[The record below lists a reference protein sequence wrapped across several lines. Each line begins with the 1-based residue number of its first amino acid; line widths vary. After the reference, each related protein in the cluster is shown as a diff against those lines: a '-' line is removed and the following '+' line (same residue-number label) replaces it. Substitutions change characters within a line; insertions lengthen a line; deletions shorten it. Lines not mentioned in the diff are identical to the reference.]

1 MKKVILAIALI
12 FTASITMV
20 SCRETETKTEKTE
33 IIREVEVKTEI
44 EESKGALQRAAE
56 RADREVNKEIDK
68 QIDKIGD
75 DN

>member
-1 MKKVILAIALI
+1 
-12 FTASITMV
+12 MV

-33 IIREVEVKTEI
+33 IIREVEVKS
-44 EESKGALQRAAE
+44 EESKGALERAAE
-56 RADREVNKEIDK
+56 RADKEVNKEIDK

>member
-1 MKKVILAIALI
+1 MTL
-12 FTASITMV
+12 V

-33 IIREVEVKTEI
+33 IIREVEVKEVQSD
-44 EESKGALQRAAE
+44 ESKGALQRAAE
-56 RADREVNKEIDK
+56 RADNEVNKEIDK